1 MCNVY
6 SVCVHR
12 DKLYICTYKHCLLSL
27 ILASGGVCPAWHWNH
42 NKHGEWLLCAG
53 SSDVGRGLMILGGAG
68 WNWLERSGANILL
81 PTEWVLTGALPTDL
95 PSRWPGL
102 VGGLDSLPP

>member
-1 MCNVY
+1 
-6 SVCVHR
+6 
-12 DKLYICTYKHCLLSL
+12 
-27 ILASGGVCPAWHWNH
+27 
-42 NKHGEWLLCAG
+42 
-53 SSDVGRGLMILGGAG
+53 MILGGAG